1 MQIQTLVVSVTVQW
15 PSAVT
20 AFFEVMGDIV
30 NFDAWGFINPK
41 CSFDPGFTVNW
52 MVRLFSPFLILLVVA
67 GGIVFAFRKSNDD
80 QAINGVIRLVVQVLH
95 VTFVGNVVHALQ
107 PLDCAEYECASSLDY
122 RAPYC
127 PDHYYDRN
135 PTYFVMESN
144 PAIVCTTKNPDYTP
158 FLACSIIG
166 FFGYAVVYVAFIAYV
181 LWRVNTLARK
191 HKDYVPADAE
201 TPNAG
206 SPSRHDDLEK
216 ADGLEPMVSNTDPV
230 TESATRIVADETND
244 RSEEKEDDQFE
255 RMIRGTHPD
264 IQRLIRRYGLL
275 FLPYSQRTWSWEI
288 VAMARKSLMA
298 LTAVFFTTT
307 PILQLELMLAQNVSW
322 LVLLLWFRSFTK
334 VPLMGGPLE
343 KIYED
348 EHIGQTEQRWS
359 SGNIV
364 EIGMAC
370 GTVALNVIGLTISD
384 GDSTA
389 QLAFFFAQLGIVGLL
404 ITRAI
409 Q

>member
-1 MQIQTLVVSVTVQW
+1 
-15 PSAVT
+15 
-20 AFFEVMGDIV
+20 
-30 NFDAWGFINPK
+30 
-41 CSFDPGFTVNW
+41 
-52 MVRLFSPFLILLVVA
+52 
-67 GGIVFAFRKSNDD
+67 
-80 QAINGVIRLVVQVLH
+80 
-95 VTFVGNVVHALQ
+95 
-107 PLDCAEYECASSLDY
+107 
-122 RAPYC
+122 
-127 PDHYYDRN
+127 
-135 PTYFVMESN
+135 
-144 PAIVCTTKNPDYTP
+144 
-158 FLACSIIG
+158 
-166 FFGYAVVYVAFIAYV
+166 
-181 LWRVNTLARK
+181 
-191 HKDYVPADAE
+191 
-201 TPNAG
+201 
-206 SPSRHDDLEK
+206 
-216 ADGLEPMVSNTDPV
+216 
-230 TESATRIVADETND
+230 
-244 RSEEKEDDQFE
+244 
-255 RMIRGTHPD
+255 MIRGTHPD

-298 LTAVFFTTT
+298 LTAVFFTTK

-322 LVLLLWFRSFTK
+322 LVLLIWFRPFTV

-409 Q
+409 QSVGDESVPFFGSVGDRIWGTVEGAAERLRDLVLRRSRSGGEEVTTSE